1 LKEPPLRRFLNKIE
15 RASDRIEETVVLA
28 EKSPG
33 LCGGVGCFLSSVSRR
48 MYMEISIGSDHAGYP
63 LREKVHSWLKEQGHS
78 VVVHGAEHESV
89 ACDYPKAAFKVG
101 RDVSEKRAHRGILIC
116 GSGIGMSIGAN
127 KIPRV
132 YAALCRTPEDAELS
146 RRHNNA
152 NVLVL
157 GGRVSSWEET
167 QEILR
172 VWLETPFE
180 EGRHYR
186 RVHLIEEEESRL
198 FYGISSEAL
207 PGCHVVDHPLVQ
219 HKVGIIRDVNTT
231 VKEFRELVQEIAGLM
246 VYEVTRNLPL
256 GEVEVETP
264 LEKTKV
270 KSIAGKKL
278 AIVPVLRAGLG
289 MVEGILR
296 LVPNAK
302 VGNTTASSRG
312 ISGSG
317 TSSSSTPCLP
327 QEVLPQPPL
336 ILSRR
341 REPGTSPWSASSLPR
356 KEWLEYGDSTRMSPS
371 LLPPSTAVSTTMAT
385 LCPVWEM
392 RGTGSLAQNR

>member
-1 LKEPPLRRFLNKIE
+1 MR
-15 RASDRIEETVVLA
+15 
-28 EKSPG
+28 
-33 LCGGVGCFLSSVSRR
+33 
-48 MYMEISIGSDHAGYP
+48 ISIGSDHAGYP
-63 LREKVHSWLKEQGHS
+63 LREQVRSWLKEQGHD
-78 VVVHGAEHESV
+78 VITHGAEHESV
-89 ACDYPKAAFKVG
+89 AYDYPKAAFSVG
-101 RDVSEKRAHRGILIC
+101 RDVSEKRADRGILVC

-132 YAALCRTPEDAELS
+132 YAALCRSSEDAELS

-167 QEILR
+167 TEILR
-172 VWLETPFE
+172 VWMETPFE

-186 RVHLIEEEESRL
+186 RVHLIEEEENRL
-198 FYGISSEAL
+198 FYGISPESL
-207 PGCHVVDHPLVQ
+207 PGCYVVDHPLVQ

-246 VYEVTRNLPL
+246 IYEVTRNLPL
-256 GEVEVETP
+256 EDVEVQTP
-264 LEKTKV
+264 LEKTSV

-302 VGNTTASSRG
+302 VGHIGLYRDPETLEPVEYYCKLPGDLGERDIFLVDPMLATGGSAAAAIDLIKQKGARNITLVCLIAAPEGVARVRQSHEDVPIFTAALDRCLNDHG
-312 ISGSG
+312 YIMPGLGDAGDRLFG
-317 TSSSSTPCLP
+317 T
-327 QEVLPQPPL
+327 
-336 ILSRR
+336 
-341 REPGTSPWSASSLPR
+341 
-356 KEWLEYGDSTRMSPS
+356 K
-371 LLPPSTAVSTTMAT
+371 
-385 LCPVWEM
+385 
-392 RGTGSLAQNR
+392 